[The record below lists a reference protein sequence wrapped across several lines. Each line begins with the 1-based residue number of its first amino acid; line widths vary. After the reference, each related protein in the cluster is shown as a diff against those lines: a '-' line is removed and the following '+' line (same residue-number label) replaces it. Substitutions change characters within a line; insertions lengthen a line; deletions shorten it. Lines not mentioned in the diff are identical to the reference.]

1 MNTPVTALLLATL
14 ATSLTHAQPGMPA
27 SRNAYIPDDVPVAQ
41 PSVASGH
48 ITDIAPSPQEVHAP
62 FGPQD
67 AASFVQPPRLYWPE
81 TWFHFIGG
89 NVSREGI
96 TADMKAIKQA
106 GISGIQ
112 WFHGNF
118 GGLWP
123 GIQDGVKA
131 LTPEWEDLVAY
142 VGQQAD
148 SLGLRLTLQ
157 TCPGWAMAGG
167 PWIKPENAMRHLAW
181 SRTDLDGSRQLSA
194 SLTLPLPD
202 NASHDWHDWQDV
214 CVLAFPTPQ
223 GHSSHRTCKVL
234 MASTGRPSSQAR

>member
-14 ATSLTHAQPGMPA
+14 ATSLAHAQPGMPA
-27 SRNAYIPDDVPVAQ
+27 SRNAYIPDDVPVTQ
-41 PSVASGH
+41 PSVVSGH

-131 LTPEWEDLVAY
+131 LTPETAH
-142 VGQQAD
+142 A
-148 SLGLRLTLQ
+148 
-157 TCPGWAMAGG
+157 P
-167 PWIKPENAMRHLAW
+167 H
-181 SRTDLDGSRQLSA
+181 
-194 SLTLPLPD
+194 
-202 NASHDWHDWQDV
+202 
-214 CVLAFPTPQ
+214 
-223 GHSSHRTCKVL
+223 SHR
-234 MASTGRPSSQAR
+234 R